1 MNEFSVILR
10 SLLRSRAAM
19 VLTAIQVALTLAVLV
34 NAFASGNGYRRM
46 IGQSMG
52 IPEARLVATTSE
64 YIEIDGAAENVDK
77 TAFHKARIQRDL
89 ELLQRVPGVQ
99 KVTVTN
105 GFPLSDA
112 VPVRALR
119 QNRDDKTSQSATFF
133 TGDANFVS
141 ALDLKLVA
149 GRDFTPDEVV
159 YSADPNISDGAAVA
173 IVSQALADKLYPD
186 GSAMNKQFIAG
197 ERALTIV
204 GIVQR
209 LPGLHPLW
217 SNVELSYVVPGV
229 RSQALSRFLVLTE
242 EGAANQAVPAIEG
255 ALFQAHPESVLTV
268 ETFGDIKQRTL
279 SDAMSTLWILGF
291 VTIMLLVVTGL
302 GCYGQTTFTVTR
314 RTREIGIR
322 RAIGATKGQVLSYF
336 LIENWIMTTV
346 GVVVGLLLTYALNIV
361 LVQGLGATK
370 VSMLLILPCIAF
382 LWLLGL
388 SSALLPALRATA
400 VPPATATRSI

>member
-1 MNEFSVILR
+1 MNEIPVILR
-10 SLLRSRAAM
+10 GLFRHRAAL

-34 NAFASGNGYRRM
+34 NSFASGNGYRRM
-46 IGQSMG
+46 IDQSMG
-52 IPEARLVATTSE
+52 IPEARLVAATSE
-64 YIEIDGAAENVDK
+64 YVEIDGSAENVDK
-77 TAFHKARIQRDL
+77 TAFHKARIQRDV

-99 KVTVTN
+99 KVSVAN

-112 VPVRALR
+112 VPVRPVR

-133 TGDANFVS
+133 NGDQNFVA

-149 GRDFTPDEVV
+149 GRDFTADEVV
-159 YSADPNISDGAAVA
+159 YSADPNIADGASVA

-186 GSAMNKQFIAG
+186 GSALNKQFVGG
-197 ERALTIV
+197 ERMLTIV

-209 LPGLHPLW
+209 MPGLHPLW
-217 SNVELSYVVPGV
+217 SSVEVSYVVPGV
-229 RSQALSRFLVLTE
+229 RSQALSRFILLTE
-242 EGAANQAVPAIEG
+242 DGAANQAVPAVEA
-255 ALFQAHPESVLTV
+255 ALFQAQPESVLTV

-291 VTIMLLVVTGL
+291 VSVMLLVVTGL
-302 GCYGQTTFTVTR
+302 GCYGQTTFTVTK

-322 RAIGATKGQVLSYF
+322 RAIGATKGQVLGYF
-336 LIENWIMTTV
+336 LIENWLMTTV
-346 GVVVGLLLTYALNIV
+346 GIVVGVLLTYALNIV

-370 VSMLLILPCIAF
+370 VSLLLILPCVAF

-388 SSALLPALRATA
+388 MSALLPALRATA
-400 VPPATATRSI
+400 VPPATATRGI